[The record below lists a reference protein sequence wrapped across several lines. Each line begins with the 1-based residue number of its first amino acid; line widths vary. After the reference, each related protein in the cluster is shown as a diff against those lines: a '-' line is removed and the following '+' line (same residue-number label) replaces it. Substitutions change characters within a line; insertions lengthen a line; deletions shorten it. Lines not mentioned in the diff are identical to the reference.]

1 MRIVVASNNEAV
13 STQLREILSHAG
25 KRCQVSDVVR
35 LELAEYHLLHHQAEM
50 VVVVLSP
57 DAPRALAIL
66 RKLRSLVPVTILA
79 TGPASEPKLILRA
92 LHEGADQYLDERELE
107 TELQAVLQMLQ
118 TRSNSKVP
126 SGRLITVLASSGGS
140 GSSTLAVNTA
150 TVLAQEHKSSAL
162 IDLKLGI
169 GDLAALLNLKPN
181 HTLADLC
188 QNAARMDR
196 TMFERSLVRHESG
209 VHLLSAPQTFSDI
222 HLVTAHGVNQILALA
237 RGLFPYVVVDLDDCF
252 HEEQVQALRQ
262 SGVTLF
268 VLRLDFTSLRNAQR
282 ILGQLEEMEI
292 PREHLRLVVNRY
304 GQAKELPPAK
314 VEEALGM
321 KIAHYIPDDPK
332 TINWANNTGHPA
344 VLEAPSAKV
353 SRSLTVLAR
362 SLNGCLTT
370 SV

>member
-1 MRIVVASNNEAV
+1 MRIVVASNNEAI

-25 KRCQVSDVVR
+25 KVCQVSDVVR
-35 LELAEYHLLHHQAEM
+35 LELAEHHLLQHQVEM
-50 VVVVLSP
+50 VVLVLSP
-57 DAPRALAIL
+57 DPQRALAIL
-66 RKLRSLVPVTILA
+66 RKLRGLVPGTILA

-92 LHEGADQYLDERELE
+92 LHEGADQYLDETELE

-118 TRSNSKVP
+118 VRSNSKVP

-150 TVLAQEHKSSAL
+150 TVLAQEHKTSAL

-188 QNAARMDR
+188 QNASRMDR

-209 VHLLSAPQTFSDI
+209 VYLLSAPQTFSDI
-222 HLVTAHGVNQILALA
+222 HLVTARGVNQILALA
-237 RGLFPYVVVDLDDCF
+237 RAVFPYVVVDMDDCF
-252 HEEQVQALRQ
+252 HAEQVQTLRQ
-262 SGVTLF
+262 SGITLL

-282 ILGQLEEMEI
+282 ILSQLDQMEI
-292 PREHLRLVVNRY
+292 PRERLRLVINRY
-304 GQAKELPPAK
+304 GQAKELPVAK

-332 TINWANNTGHPA
+332 TINWANNAGHPA

-362 SLNGCLTT
+362 SINGCLTAYP
-370 SV
+370 